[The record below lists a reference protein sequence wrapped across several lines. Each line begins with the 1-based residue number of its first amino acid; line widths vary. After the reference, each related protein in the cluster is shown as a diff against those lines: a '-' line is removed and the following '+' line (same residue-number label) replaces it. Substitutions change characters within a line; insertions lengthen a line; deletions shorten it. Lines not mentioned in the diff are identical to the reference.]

1 MKKCVMLLFVLALF
15 GLVGCASAP
24 APQAEANSGVD
35 VEPAELAWQPYE
47 DTEGGFTLQYPSDWQ
62 MEDLPDDNG
71 GLLRRFVVRGAEGEI
86 TIHWGVGL
94 GGACP
99 DGYKDFVIASGETLQ
114 LCPNPQADGTN
125 LWNLSGPLSEENGFS
140 VFAQTNNSA
149 PESTELVLKVL
160 ASITFK

>member
-1 MKKCVMLLFVLALF
+1 MKKCVMLLFVLALL

-24 APQAEANSGVD
+24 APQVEANTIAE
-35 VEPAELAWQPYE
+35 VEPAEATWQQYE
-47 DTEGGFTLQYPSDWQ
+47 DTEGGFTLQYPSHWQ

-71 GLLRRFVVRGAEGEI
+71 GLLRRFVVRGSEGEI
-86 TIHWGVGL
+86 TIHWGIGM

-114 LCPNPQADGTN
+114 MCHNPQPDGTN
-125 LWNLSGPLSEENGFS
+125 HWYFLGTLSVENGFG
-140 VFAQTNNSA
+140 VFAHTNNNA
-149 PESTELVLKVL
+149 PESTDLVLKIL